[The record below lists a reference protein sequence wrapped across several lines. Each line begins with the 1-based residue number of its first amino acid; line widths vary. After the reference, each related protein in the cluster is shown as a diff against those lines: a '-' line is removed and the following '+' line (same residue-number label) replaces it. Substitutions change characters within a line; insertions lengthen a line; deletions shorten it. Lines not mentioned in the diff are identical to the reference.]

1 MKRLIGKMKVVDFD
15 LVVSLLAG
23 AVSVRDKLMKK
34 RKRAVVRNINLIVIH
49 CTATGDYPLGHL
61 YFDRIGAK
69 QIRQSHMASL
79 ESGGRNFDDIG
90 YHFVVRRTGLLER
103 GRPESVQGAHC
114 YGSNEKSL
122 GIAYVGTMKPTDGQI
137 ETMRLLLRDLMQ
149 KYHLTKDQIKPHC
162 ELNPHKLCPGFD
174 IYKTLLWDFK

>member
-1 MKRLIGKMKVVDFD
+1 MVDVD

-23 AVSVRDKLMKK
+23 AVEVKEKLMARKK
-34 RKRAVVRNINLIVIH
+34 RLQTRKIDLIIIH
-49 CTATGDYPLGHL
+49 CTATGDYPNGHL

-69 QIRQSHMASL
+69 QIRQSHMASI

-103 GRPESVQGAHC
+103 GRPESVQGAHT
-114 YGSNEKSL
+114 YGHNDTSL
-122 GIAYVGTMKPTDGQI
+122 GIAYVGTRVPTEAQI

-149 KYHLTKDQIKPHC
+149 KYRLKKDQIKPHN
-162 ELNPHKLCPGFD
+162 ELNPHKICPGFD
-174 IYKTLLWDFK
+174 IHKTLLWDF